1 MNTSPPSR
9 RSVLRWGAG
18 AAAALTGAPALTA
31 CGQTVGAART
41 TRQESTRP
49 GQKVRLVFW
58 TWVPMQKTVDLWNRT
73 HPDIHVE
80 LQNIPANIQGGY
92 QKMHASLT
100 AGNPPDLA
108 QVEYHELPGFML
120 VNGLTDLSAY
130 GADEL
135 RDSYVPWQWN
145 QGVFGGRVR
154 TIPQASGPMGLF
166 YRKDLFEKWGIETPA
181 TWAEFEQAA
190 RMVKA
195 RGGGARLCTF
205 APNQPSW
212 FAAMCWQRGARWI
225 RTQGDTWV
233 VDMNSD
239 LSREVADYWA
249 KLVRDDLVFIGPDM
263 SSAWY
268 RQVQTGQIAAWVGPQ
283 WGDALLRGNA
293 PGTKGKWRV
302 APLPQW
308 TPGENSSANWGG
320 SSTAVLQGSRHPREA
335 LQFAHWV
342 NTDPKAVDLN
352 ISVGYGWPAATGIF
366 RGSALD
372 KPDPFFGG
380 QRYNDVFT
388 ASDRAIDTSW
398 KWSPT
403 TDADFAQLG
412 DAFGAA
418 MAGDGTLASSL
429 ADAQKST
436 VDNLLAKGLKAR
448 SA

>member
-1 MNTSPPSR
+1 MNSSPLSR
-9 RSVLRWGAG
+9 RSVLGWGAG
-18 AAAALTGAPALTA
+18 ALAALPALTA

-41 TRQESTRP
+41 TRQEPARP
-49 GQKVRLVFW
+49 GRPVKLVFW
-58 TWVPMQKTVDLWNRT
+58 TWVPMRKTVDLWNRT
-73 HPDIHVE
+73 HPGIHVE
-80 LQNIPANIQGGY
+80 LQSIPANTQGGY
-92 QKMHASLT
+92 QKMHSSLT

-166 YRKDLFEKWGIETPA
+166 YRRDLFEKWGIGTPG
-181 TWAEFEQAA
+181 TWAEFERAA
-190 RMVKA
+190 RVVRE
-195 RGGGARLCTF
+195 RGSGARLCTF
-205 APNQPSW
+205 APNQPTW
-212 FAAMCWQRGARWI
+212 FAAMCWQRGARWV

-233 VDMNSD
+233 VDMD
-239 LSREVADYWA
+239 GGLSREVADYWER
-249 KLVRDDLVFIGPDM
+249 LVRDDLVFVGPDM

-293 PGTKGKWRV
+293 PGTEGKWRV

-308 TPGENSSANWGG
+308 TAGDNASANWGG

-335 LQFAHWV
+335 LRFAHWL
-342 NTDPKAVDLN
+342 NTDPRAVDLN
-352 ISVGYGWPAATGIF
+352 ISVGYGWPAATGVF

-403 TDADFAQLG
+403 TDADFSRLG

-418 MAGDGTLASSL
+418 MASDGTLASSL
-429 ADAQKST
+429 ADAQRSS
-436 VDNLLAKGLKAR
+436 VDNLRAKGLKAR
-448 SA
+448 SAR

>member
-1 MNTSPPSR
+1 MNSSPPSR

-18 AAAALTGAPALTA
+18 ALAALPALTA

-41 TRQESTRP
+41 TRQEPTRT
-49 GQKVRLVFW
+49 GQKVNLVFW

-80 LQNIPANIQGGY
+80 LQSIPANTQGGY

-100 AGNPPDLA
+100 AGSPPDLA

-154 TIPQASGPMGLF
+154 SIPQASGPMGLF
-166 YRKDLFEKWGIETPA
+166 YRQDLFKKWGIETPT
-181 TWAEFEQAA
+181 TWAGFERAA
-190 RMVKA
+190 RVAKA

-205 APNQPSW
+205 APNQPTW
-212 FAAMCWQRGARWI
+212 FAAMCWQRGARWV

-233 VDMNSD
+233 VDMDGD
-239 LSREVADYWA
+239 LSREVADYWE
-249 KLVRDDLVFIGPDM
+249 KMVRDDLVFVGPDM

-268 RQVQTGQIAAWVGPQ
+268 RRVQTGQIAAWVGPQ

-308 TPGENSSANWGG
+308 EAGDNASANWGG
-320 SSTAVLQGSRHPREA
+320 TSTAVLQGSRHPREA
-335 LQFAHWV
+335 LRFAHWL
-342 NTDPKAVDLN
+342 NSDPKAVDLN
-352 ISVGYGWPAATGIF
+352 VSVGYGWPAATGVF

-403 TDADFAQLG
+403 TDADFFRLG

-448 SA
+448 SV

>member
-1 MNTSPPSR
+1 M
-9 RSVLRWGAG
+9 LRWGAG

-41 TRQESTRP
+41 TRQEPTRP

-80 LQNIPANIQGGY
+80 LQNIPANVQGGY

-190 RMVKA
+190 RVVKA

-205 APNQPSW
+205 APNQPPW

-233 VDMNSD
+233 VAMDD
-239 LSREVADYWA
+239 DFSREVADYWA
-249 KLVRDDLVFIGPDM
+249 KMVRDDLVFIGPDM

-308 TPGENSSANWGG
+308 TRGENASANWGG